1 MKKNSLIFAL
11 LSSMLFLAVS
21 AYGSNDLKILRER
34 TFTGKA
40 LYGFM
45 NGGSDL
51 YYEYDFAELKA
62 LDVSS
67 GGKKFSVELY
77 KMGSPED
84 AFGIYSIHAF
94 GFHTRDTILDYCNF
108 SKYQMQAAVGD
119 VYVSIVYETPC
130 LGVNMDA
137 VEIARMFINEEVKKP
152 DIPLEVLSNANG
164 VTGNIKMMRGPL
176 SVMNGAPTAAHYLD
190 EVPGGAL
197 WKFQENINGDYLFLF
212 IVDNEHYL
220 KTVMSRIPE
229 PCLVFEKKDKVLFKI
244 N

>member
-176 SVMNGAPTAAHYLD
+176 SVMNGAPDAVKHLEELGGYILWCITKNTEGKRNAYLYKSD
-190 EVPGGAL
+190 GSHSA
-197 WKFQENINGDYLFLF
+197 FL
-212 IVDNEHYL
+212 Y
-220 KTVMSRIPE
+220 
-229 PCLVFEKKDKVLFKI
+229 
-244 N
+244 